1 MEFFIFK
8 LHLLFPLKAGEPKSL
23 DSDDYNPMD
32 FQLSK
37 VSSLIRELA
46 VSTWMI
52 ISERIV

>member
-1 MEFFIFK
+1 
-8 LHLLFPLKAGEPKSL
+8 
-23 DSDDYNPMD
+23 MD

-52 ISERIV
+52 ISERIVYFATNYNWIVIAMHKASHYNANSL

>member
-23 DSDDYNPMD
+23 DSDGYNPMD

-46 VSTWMI
+46 VSTWRI